1 MHCEVK
7 RSFRRTYIHNAQLSI
22 SLSELCTLR
31 TAVGFKVEGGERERG
46 REETKFGRVSFN
58 CCSLT
63 A

>member
-31 TAVGFKVEGGERERG
+31 TAVGFKVEGGERERKG
-46 REETKFGRVSFN
+46 EGERRQ
-58 CCSLT
+58 SLVGCHLT
-63 A
+63 VAP